1 MRMDATFQHSTA
13 WKRNISIAVTA
24 GPVVQQRFDMTKYS
38 AFDRRL
44 NKCLS
49 LFFDLVPAGKILV
62 FRKL

>member
-1 MRMDATFQHSTA
+1 MRMDATFQHSTE

-44 NKCLS
+44 VKQM
-49 LFFDLVPAGKILV
+49 LV
-62 FRKL
+62 FVL